1 MFSFS
6 QEINRNSHY
15 QTNLAYLNWIPL
27 RKCNDLLILKVND
40 MNWIESIWHIL
51 WNKIIKSTRCMWL
64 SARFLA
70 CSSRTSFNCSRS
82 SFAEWVIKT
91 RSIIAG
97 CPIVL
102 KMRDLI
108 ILIDLS
114 KLFQKYMIVRSS
126 ELISFKWLRSSFF
139 WKLSYLIYSI
149 VVSCP
154 IVCNS
159 RSSTTYEKIFCN
171 MCH

>member
-108 ILIDLS
+108 TFSELL
-114 KLFQKYMIVRSS
+114 KLFQKIDD
-126 ELISFKWLRSSFF
+126 
-139 WKLSYLIYSI
+139 
-149 VVSCP
+149 CP
-154 IVCNS
+154 IIWIDLLQMTEIFFLLKIELPYLFNS
-159 RSSTTYEKIFCN
+159 S
-171 MCH
+171 